1 MKNNHFFCSLVIVI
15 FTTIFFSCNSSK
27 NRNEDENIAVDND
40 SGVIQ
45 DEDNPSTT
53 DNDIKITNDS
63 EKIDDITADF
73 DNETEDADSIEEEP
87 ISCENNG
94 EWKKKAG
101 VVFECVNKVWVIRRI
116 TKTWGSS
123 ENDHGRSL
131 AVDNFGNIFVTGNT
145 AGALDGNDPLGWEFN
160 TQDVFIT
167 KWNEDLIKEWTVL
180 IGTEGNDYGEGI
192 AVNDFTK
199 VYVTGNMND
208 EGIDADGYPIDY
220 ADSPGSFLTMFYPS
234 GKQVWIEYWGIN
246 EYDSGRAVAI
256 DKTENII
263 VTGVVR
269 NYEAMFT
276 VGMFVLKRDSSGKEL
291 WAVEPGHGYPSSVA
305 VDSLNNIYVSGG
317 AHNSGNEGNFLMKFD
332 DSGNIIWKNTWGKSE
347 YSEAFSVAVDSFDN
361 IYTVDDIDLTKWDS
375 DGNLLW
381 NKNWGSAGIYGAA
394 FSITINENDN
404 IYITGSTDTDL
415 DGNINSGKGDVFL
428 SKWNTEGKKIWTQ
441 VWGTAE
447 DEYGLSVAVDKSNA
461 VYVSGYTEGALD
473 NCKHNGKADI
483 FLSLV
488 FDSDD
493 LPEIPE
499 NDYPDETNTDDDSYL
514 DDADSIEISDNDAV

>member
-1 MKNNHFFCSLVIVI
+1 MKNNHFFCFLVIVV
-15 FTTIFFSCNSSK
+15 FTTIFISCNSSK
-27 NRNEDENIAVDND
+27 NRNEDENIPVDND

-63 EKIDDITADF
+63 EKIDDITADV

-87 ISCENNG
+87 VSCENNG
-94 EWKKKAG
+94 ELKKKAG
-101 VVFECVNKVWVIRRI
+101 VVSECVNKAWVIRRI

-131 AVDNFGNIFVTGNT
+131 AVDKLGNIFVTGDT
-145 AGALDGNDPLGWEFN
+145 AGPIDGNDPQGWEFN
-160 TQDVFIT
+160 TIDTFIT
-167 KWNEDLIKEWTVL
+167 KWNSDLIKEWTVL
-180 IGTEGNDYGEGI
+180 VDAEGDDYGEDI

-199 VYVTGNMND
+199 VYVTGN
-208 EGIDADGYPIDY
+208 
-220 ADSPGSFLTMFYPS
+220 SFLTMFYPS
-234 GKQVWIEYWGIN
+234 GKQVWIEYWEVNG
-246 EYDSGRAVAI
+246 YDSGRAVAV
-256 DKTENII
+256 DKKENVI
-263 VTGVVR
+263 VTGVVE
-269 NYEAMFT
+269 NNEVMF
-276 VGMFVLKRDSSGKEL
+276 GIGIFVLKKDSSGKNL
-291 WAVEPGHGYPSSVA
+291 WAVEPGHGYPQSVA
-305 VDSLNNIYVSGG
+305 VDSLNNIYVSG
-317 AHNSGNEGNFLMKFD
+317 NVRDSGDKGNFLMKLD
-332 DSGNIIWKNTWGKSE
+332 DSGNLMWKNTWGKSE
-347 YSEAFSVAVDSFDN
+347 YSDAFSVAVDSFDN

-375 DGNLLW
+375 DGNILW
-381 NKNWGSAGIYGAA
+381 RKNWGNAISSTAL
-394 FSITINENDN
+394 SIAINKNDN
-404 IYITGSTDTDL
+404 IYITGITVGDL
-415 DGNINSGKGDVFL
+415 DGNVNSGKGDVFL

-461 VYVSGYTEGALD
+461 VYVSGYTEDALD

-499 NDYPDETNTDDDSYL
+499 NDYPDEINTDDDSYL
-514 DDADSIEISDNDAV
+514 DDADSIELSDNDTA